1 MDHLYFVHDLKGSYY
16 GTPFLAPDDVSAVRL
31 FDRLALASG
40 SDIANSPE
48 DFVLVHAFSF
58 DATLC
63 DVHERS
69 VRVICS
75 AFDRQL
81 YYEALQKKRAREL
94 ENRLKSDVS
103 VCDHDVKE

>member
-1 MDHLYFVHDLKGSYY
+1 MDHLYFVHDIKGNYY

-58 DATLC
+58 DSTLC
-63 DVHERS
+63 DVHDRS
-69 VRVICS
+69 IRVICS

-81 YYEALQKKRAREL
+81 YYEALRKKRSLEL
-94 ENRLKSDVS
+94 ERQLKNDVS
-103 VCDHDVKE
+103 DCDHEVKE